1 MAYNSS
7 WISFRPIFLPEW
19 VFGPAKT
26 KQKSFDERITSQWI
40 LQNLFM
46 WFWFNFW
53 MNSTNIFS
61 NHLQVRTN
69 WACLVPNFFW
79 TFENITVSPQST
91 IKYFAFKVVLS
102 SENTDDPN
110 FSRSYDRSVRT
121 ILVFRWNEPSDWVK
135 MRCFTIVKD
144 ESEFI

>member
-1 MAYNSS
+1 MNQFSTYFFTRM
-7 WISFRPIFLPEW
+7 SFWPSKNQAEIFWRKNYLPMNL
-19 VFGPAKT
+19 T
-26 KQKSFDERITSQWI
+26 KSVYVI
-40 LQNLFM
+40 LIQFLNEFHKY
-46 WFWFNFW
+46 
-53 MNSTNIFS
+53 IS